1 MANIVITKTG
11 NIVNVD
17 FGNYVVSPSVD
28 GKKASYKVDDI
39 SIVWLE
45 KDESIVHVKMKD
57 AITTRNWMLSFEN
70 VGNVFVVDSIDGVAP
85 TSNQDLMDK
94 INALRQ

>member
-1 MANIVITKTG
+1 MANITVTKTG
-11 NIVNVD
+11 NILNVD
-17 FGNYVVSPSVD
+17 FGNYVVSSDVD
-28 GKKASYKVDDI
+28 GKKASYQISDI

-57 AITTRNWMLSFEN
+57 SITTIDWKLSFEATPDA
-70 VGNVFVVDSIDGVAP
+70 FVVDSVDDIEP

-94 INALRQ
+94 INALR

>member
-11 NIVNVD
+11 NVVNVD
-17 FGNYVVSPSVD
+17 FGNYAVSNSVD

-45 KDESIVHVKMKD
+45 KDDSVVYVRMKD
-57 AITTRNWMLSFEN
+57 YITTNNWRLSFEN
-70 VGNVFVVDSIDGVAP
+70 VGNVFVVDSVDGVAP
-85 TSNQDLMDK
+85 SSNQDLMDK
-94 INALRQ
+94 INALR

>member
-11 NIVNVD
+11 NIINVD
-17 FGNYVVSPSVD
+17 FGNYVVSSNVD
-28 GKKASYKVDDI
+28 GKKASYQVSDI

-57 AITTRNWMLSFEN
+57 SITTRDWRLSFEATPDA
-70 VGNVFVVDSIDGVAP
+70 FIVDSIDGVQP

-94 INALRQ
+94 INALR